1 MDELRQRNCTVE
13 TSRVQSPGRGWK
25 DLWLRVLYGISEN
38 RIFLI
43 AAGVTFYAIVALFPG
58 IAAVVSIYGLFA
70 DPGSISSH
78 LSTLAGVAPG
88 GGIDVIKDQLTQL
101 TQQSGTALSLRFAVS
116 LVIALWFS
124 NSGMTGLFDALNAVY
139 EEKEQRNLIKY
150 YAMTLTF
157 TVGAIVLVLISIAII
172 VAIPV
177 VLKFIPNAGVTAIL
191 VDVVRWPLLFVL
203 VAAALSLVYR
213 YAPCRAT
220 PRWRPIIWTS
230 MLAAAVWLGVA
241 SLFSW
246 YVANFGS
253 YNQIYGE
260 LGAIVGFMTWMWL
273 SMVVVLPGA
282 KLDAEL
288 EPRIVSRRGARD
300 LIREQLRRPG

>member
-1 MDELRQRNCTVE
+1 MDELRQPNRTVE
-13 TSRVQSPGRGWK
+13 TSRVQSSGRGWK
-25 DLWLRVLYGISEN
+25 EVWLHVFYGISEN

-43 AAGVTFYAIVALFPG
+43 AAGVTFYGIVALFPG
-58 IAAVVSIYGLFA
+58 IAAVVSIYGLLA
-70 DPGSISSH
+70 NPGSISGH
-78 LSTLAGVAPG
+78 LGTLAGVAPG

-191 VDVVRWPLLFVL
+191 VDIVRWPLLFVL
-203 VAAALSLVYR
+203 VAAALTLVYR
-213 YAPCRAT
+213 YAPCRST
-220 PRWRPIIWTS
+220 PQWRWIIWTS
-230 MLAAAVWLGVA
+230 LLGVS

-246 YVANFGS
+246 YAENFGS
-253 YNQIYGE
+253 YDQIYGK

-273 SMVVVLPGA
+273 SMVVVLLGA
-282 KLDAEL
+282 KLEAE
-288 EPRIVSRRGARD
+288 VASVVRGD
-300 LIREQLRRPG
+300 IKFSK

>member
-1 MDELRQRNCTVE
+1 MDELRQPNRTVE
-13 TSRVQSPGRGWK
+13 TSRVQSSGRGWK
-25 DLWLRVLYGISEN
+25 EVWLHVFYGISEN

-43 AAGVTFYAIVALFPG
+43 AAGVTFYGIVALFPG
-58 IAAVVSIYGLFA
+58 IAAVVSIYGLLA
-70 DPGSISSH
+70 NPGSISGH
-78 LSTLAGVAPG
+78 LGTLAGVAPG

-191 VDVVRWPLLFVL
+191 VDIVRWPLLFVL
-203 VAAALSLVYR
+203 VAAALTLVYR
-213 YAPCRAT
+213 YAPCRST
-220 PRWRPIIWTS
+220 PQWRWIIWTS
-230 MLAAAVWLGVA
+230 LLAAAVWLGVS

-246 YVANFGS
+246 YAENFGS
-253 YNQIYGE
+253 YDQIYGK

-273 SMVVVLPGA
+273 SMVVVLLSA
-282 KLDAEL
+282 KLEAE
-288 EPRIVSRRGARD
+288 VASVVRGD
-300 LIREQLRRPG
+300 IKFSK

>member
-1 MDELRQRNCTVE
+1 MDELRQPNRTVE
-13 TSRVQSPGRGWK
+13 TSRVQSSGRGWK
-25 DLWLRVLYGISEN
+25 EVWLHVFYGISEN

-43 AAGVTFYAIVALFPG
+43 AAGVTFYGIVALFPG
-58 IAAVVSIYGLFA
+58 IAAVVSIYRLLA
-70 DPGSISSH
+70 NPGSISGH
-78 LSTLAGVAPG
+78 LGTLAGVAPG

-191 VDVVRWPLLFVL
+191 VDIVRWPLLFVL
-203 VAAALSLVYR
+203 VAAALTLVYR
-213 YAPCRAT
+213 YAPCRST
-220 PRWRPIIWTS
+220 PQWRWIIWTS
-230 MLAAAVWLGVA
+230 LLAAAVWLGVS

-246 YVANFGS
+246 YAENFGS
-253 YNQIYGE
+253 YDQIYGK

-273 SMVVVLPGA
+273 SMVVVLLGA
-282 KLDAEL
+282 KLEAE
-288 EPRIVSRRGARD
+288 VASVVRGD
-300 LIREQLRRPG
+300 IKFSK

>member
-1 MDELRQRNCTVE
+1 MDELRQPNRTVE
-13 TSRVQSPGRGWK
+13 TSRVQSSGRGWK
-25 DLWLRVLYGISEN
+25 EVWLHVFYGISEN

-43 AAGVTFYAIVALFPG
+43 AAGVTFYGIVALFPG
-58 IAAVVSIYGLFA
+58 IAAVVSIYGLLA
-70 DPGSISSH
+70 NPGSISGH
-78 LSTLAGVAPG
+78 LGTLAGVAPG

-191 VDVVRWPLLFVL
+191 VDIVRWPLLFVL
-203 VAAALSLVYR
+203 VAAALTLVYR
-213 YAPCRAT
+213 YAPCRST
-220 PRWRPIIWTS
+220 PQWRWIIWTS
-230 MLAAAVWLGVA
+230 C
-241 SLFSW
+241 SLLQ
-246 YVANFGS
+246 YGS
-253 YNQIYGE
+253 VFP
-260 LGAIVGFMTWMWL
+260 LCF
-273 SMVVVLPGA
+273 PGT
-282 KLDAEL
+282 
-288 EPRIVSRRGARD
+288 PRISAATTKSTASSARSSA
-300 LIREQLRRPG
+300 L